1 MYRPTNSFIVFIV
14 FFCVFNFV
22 VLLVCQKPNNLYY
35 SSLCSFSTFISTY
48 FIVLGQPLAATIS
61 LTLFNIK
68 VILV

>member
-1 MYRPTNSFIVFIV
+1 M
-14 FFCVFNFV
+14 FNFIILHV
-22 VLLVCQKPNNLYY
+22 YQKPNNLYY

-48 FIVLGQPLAATIS
+48 FIVLGQLLAATIS